1 MFLCFVKSEINFL
14 AITTWE
20 NEDVM
25 RKWDVVFCSNR
36 FQAQLVAVSSE
47 GDSDQWEGLS
57 EPQWPMRGWQ
67 VTHSDAWL
75 PGDCS
80 NSDNNLSW
88 VWGRVM
94 AGDNVNI
101 SHRSLLLSGNWDQ
114 QRSWPRPGPSYW
126 YSNVVLTV
134 KYYFHKIPCDHMW
147 ALSVTMWQCIGT
159 PRHGFTNIEV
169 HHLKGSHTGI

>member
-36 FQAQLVAVSSE
+36 FQAQLVAISS
-47 GDSDQWEGLS
+47 DSDQWEGLS

-67 VTHSDAWL
+67 VTHSDARL

-94 AGDNVNI
+94 GLETETNRDRDQDLAPAIDIQMLSWQWNI
-101 SHRSLLLSGNWDQ
+101 IFIRSHVITCESSV
-114 QRSWPRPGPSYW
+114 WPCGS
-126 YSNVVLTV
+126 
-134 KYYFHKIPCDHMW
+134 
-147 ALSVTMWQCIGT
+147 ALAPPDT
-159 PRHGFTNIEV
+159 
-169 HHLKGSHTGI
+169 GSPTLRCTI

>member
-67 VTHSDAWL
+67 VTQSDAGL

-101 SHRSLLLSGNWDQ
+101 SQIVTKTCPN
-114 QRSWPRPGPSYW
+114 YW